1 MRRRPSD
8 PGGPVPAHVQRRR
21 GCGLG
26 IGRNARTDRA
36 LASRLGWPIVQ
47 QYSDNDLSASKYSH
61 KPRQGYN
68 QMLQG
73 LQEGAIN
80 AVVVNEQDRLVRQPR
95 ELEELLEVCDRAS
108 AWHIAAVSGEIDV
121 RNFNDLFRARIL
133 AAVHAKESDKIS
145 RRVRRKQQELAERGR
160 PHGGPRRYG

>member
-1 MRRRPSD
+1 VIQGGLYLRMSSD
-8 PGGPVPAHVQRRR
+8 AEAAAWGSAG
-21 GCGLG
+21 
-26 IGRNARTDRA
+26 NARTDRA

-108 AWHIAAVSGEIDV
+108 AWHSAAVSGEIDV

>member
-1 MRRRPSD
+1 MSSD
-8 PGGPVPAHVQRRR
+8 AEAAAWGSAG
-21 GCGLG
+21 
-26 IGRNARTDRA
+26 NARTDKA

-121 RNFNDLFRARIL
+121 RNTNDH
-133 AAVHAKESDKIS
+133 VP
-145 RRVRRKQQELAERGR
+145 R
-160 PHGGPRRYG
+160 PHPGRGPCQGVRQDLPAGPPQAAGAGRTGPTPRGPTPVWLARRPQRHRA